1 MTPLISSQFKK
12 IMLMAINEAVEMP
25 VRDAMAVQVLELL
38 GPTDL
43 GCLNITLI
51 RLGF

>member
-1 MTPLISSQFKK
+1 MQIDTPHLKSIQ
-12 IMLMAINEAVEMP
+12 MP